1 MNRSLAIWIS
11 LITALT
17 LVAIAIATVGL
28 VLGAK
33 ASDEKADPADVSAQ
47 VDELR
52 AEVGSEIDE
61 VDSAIEQ
68 VAGAVDTLA
77 SELASDEA
85 QQNDAIE
92 GVGAAV
98 DDLQQRVDEIETLL
112 GLDSP

>member
-1 MNRSLAIWIS
+1 MYKRQS

-52 AEVGSEIDE
+52 TE
-61 VDSAIEQ
+61 VDSQIGAQVEELNSAIEQ
-68 VAGAVDTLA
+68 VAETVDTLA
-77 SELASDEA
+77 SEIASGEA
-85 QQNDAIE
+85 QQNDAVAGID
-92 GVGAAV
+92 GAVGE
-98 DDLQQRVDEIETLL
+98 LQQRVDEIETLL